1 MWTYNH
7 TDELYHHGVKGMK
20 WGRRLYQRTDG
31 SLTALGRLRY
41 GKKSNEKPRTDSDR
55 VETLEEKKTRILKS
69 HSAKDIYQNKDL
81 FTDKEIQDA
90 YNRLNNEKNI
100 KSLIPAEVS
109 KGKKFIDAYI
119 NSADTIKKVVD
130 SSSNLYNSYVKGKEL
145 IDKLMKASE
154 AAANKAK

>member
-1 MWTYNH
+1 MWTYNY
-7 TDELYHHGVKGMK
+7 TDELYHDGTKGMK
-20 WGRRLYQRTDG
+20 WGRRLYQNKDG
-31 SLTALGRLRY
+31 SLTPLGRLRY
-41 GKKSNEKPRTDSDR
+41 RKMRKEQAQSEPAR
-55 VETLEEKKTRILKS
+55 VETVEEKKARILSS
-69 HSAKDIYQNKDL
+69 HSAKDIYRNKDL

-100 KSLIPAEVS
+100 KSLIPEEVS

-145 IDKLMKASE
+145 IDKVMKASE